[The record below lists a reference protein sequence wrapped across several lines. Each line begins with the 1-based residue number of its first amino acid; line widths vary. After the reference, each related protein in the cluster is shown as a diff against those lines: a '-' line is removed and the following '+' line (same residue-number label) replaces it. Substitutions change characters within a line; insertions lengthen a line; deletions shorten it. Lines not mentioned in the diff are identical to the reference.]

1 MRKTKRIA
9 SWLCLVFF
17 ALLAARA
24 DEWNKKTIVTFN
36 GPVEIPGRVLLPGT
50 YTFQLLDSESD
61 RSVVQIFDKDGKL
74 VATVIAV
81 PDYSLTPPDQPI
93 IKFEQI
99 AKEAP
104 PAIRAWFYPG
114 DSYGLEFVYPK
125 TRATELAAGTHN
137 NVPAMADSMTA
148 ETTRPAKTKDASSVA
163 AMKKSHL
170 TAVTPDKSE
179 VEVGRAIQT
188 KPASSGGNQ

>member
-1 MRKTKRIA
+1 MLMRKTKRIA
-9 SWLCLVFF
+9 SWLCLMF
-17 ALLAARA
+17 LAVLVARA

-81 PDYSLTPPDQPI
+81 PDYRLTPPDQPI

-125 TRATELAAGTHN
+125 TRATELAVGTHK
-137 NVPAMADSMTA
+137 NVPAMADSMTS
-148 ETTRPAKTKDASSVA
+148 EITKPAKTKEASSVA
-163 AMKKSHL
+163 AMKKSRL
-170 TAVTPDKSE
+170 SAMTPDKNE
-179 VEVGRAIQT
+179 VEVGRAIQ
-188 KPASSGGNQ
+188 